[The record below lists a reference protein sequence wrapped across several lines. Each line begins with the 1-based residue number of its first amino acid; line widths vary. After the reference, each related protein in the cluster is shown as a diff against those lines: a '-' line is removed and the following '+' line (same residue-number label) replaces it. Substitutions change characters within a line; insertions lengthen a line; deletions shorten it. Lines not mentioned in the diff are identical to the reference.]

1 MLQSLHIRNFALIE
15 QLDIEFKEG
24 VTVFTGET
32 GAGKSILLD
41 ALGIALGDRAAVDYI
56 RTDTKEFFVTAQFD
70 VTDMPSVQTYCN
82 EQNIPL
88 ADDEPLII
96 SRRLSQTGKGQI
108 LVNGMLTS
116 LRTLAGLG
124 SLLVDIHGQNDN
136 LKLQSDRYQLHVL
149 DTFNRDGRQPEEI
162 YHKAYQ
168 TWQQAVQRQRK
179 FLEQEEERETLLA
192 RLNKEV
198 REISAAKINPEKD
211 TDIEAEIKRLT
222 HAEKITAA
230 LQMASQLLNASG
242 GSLETISQALN
253 ELQKASSF
261 DEALLASV
269 QTLETA
275 FYNVE
280 EVARNLQES
289 LYTIEYSPE
298 RLDQLQERAQLL
310 KDLRLKYG
318 DTLEEILVYQA
329 TIQKKIMELENA
341 QETGDAL
348 AQAAAAAFQ
357 EAQTARDAWNETRY
371 RAAAELSGEIEIALR
386 DLDLPNG
393 SLSYSLIPGDTLTPQ
408 GLAEAELVFSAN
420 VGEPPKPLSE
430 VGSGGELA
438 RISLA
443 LKTVLAAQMDLPT
456 LVLDEIDVGISGNA
470 ALRVA
475 ERIHTLG
482 QHTQVICITHLAQTA
497 AIAQTHYHL
506 YKESSGGRTQTHLVS
521 IPESER
527 AQELAR
533 LIEGDRFTGT
543 TLDTVTRWLQHF
555 RAKNKS

>member
-41 ALGIALGDRAAVDYI
+41 ALGIALGNRAAVDYI
-56 RTDTKEFFVTAQFD
+56 RTGTEEFFVTAQFD

-88 ADDEPLII
+88 TDDEPLII

-149 DTFNRDGRQPEEI
+149 DTFNRDGRQPEAI

-179 FLEQEEERETLLA
+179 FLEQEDERETLLA
-192 RLNKEV
+192 RLNKEA

-211 TDIEAEIKRLT
+211 ADIEAEIKRLA

-261 DEALLASV
+261 DEALLPSV

-275 FYNVE
+275 FYNTE

-329 TIQKKIMELENA
+329 TIQKKITELENS
-341 QETGDAL
+341 QETGDTL
-348 AQAAAAAFQ
+348 AQAVATAFQ

-371 RAAAELSGEIEIALR
+371 RAAAELSGEIESALR

-393 SLSYSLIPGDTLTPQ
+393 SLSYSLILGDTLTSQ

-475 ERIHTLG
+475 
-482 QHTQVICITHLAQTA
+482 
-497 AIAQTHYHL
+497 
-506 YKESSGGRTQTHLVS
+506 
-521 IPESER
+521 
-527 AQELAR
+527 
-533 LIEGDRFTGT
+533 
-543 TLDTVTRWLQHF
+543 
-555 RAKNKS
+555 